1 MKVRGAKLSTDTEFL
16 RRVALDLTGRV
27 PSSDD
32 VRAFLA
38 DTTPNKRDAV
48 IDQLLYS
55 KEFADRW
62 VMWLGD
68 LLQNT
73 ATLNNVN
80 FNRNIQGR
88 NVFFAYI
95 QHAVYKEKSFQDI
108 ATHLI
113 TRHENNYMLG
123 NCPANFPM
131 ACSTSWAPI

>member
-38 DTTPNKRDAV
+38 DTTPNKRDA
-48 IDQLLYS
+48 ITDQLVYS

-73 ATLNNVN
+73 ATLNSVN

-88 NVFFAYI
+88 NVLFAYI
-95 QHAVYKEKSFQDI
+95 RDAVYNEKSFQDI
-108 ATHLI
+108 ASDVI
-113 TRHENNYMLG
+113 TGHGNNYIL
-123 NCPANFPM
+123 
-131 ACSTSWAPI
+131 